1 MATARMPPGFGVFRV
16 RMAFADLG
24 LAKGGERVFTIK
36 PSHS

>member
-1 MATARMPPGFGVFRV
+1 MATARMPLGFGARCVT
-16 RMAFADLG
+16 MAFADLG